1 MNKVVIITGASSGIG
16 LATANYLI
24 GKGCTVYGVSKHEY
38 SAENFICYTCDV
50 NNSARMAEIFEEIFV
65 KEGRI
70 DCLVNNAG
78 FGIAGAIEDVKLEN
92 VDAIVATNLS
102 AVIKL
107 SSLIIPYLKKSGGGK
122 IINISSVGGIAPLP
136 YQACYS
142 ATKAGVEIFS
152 RALSDEVRPYNIK
165 TTAILPG
172 DLNTGFTSAR
182 VVDENKASVNERMR
196 KSVKKMEKSERKGGS
211 PIVVSKVIY
220 KVLKKKNP
228 PLRISVGFIA
238 KLETFLIRIFPTK
251 FVRWV
256 IRLLY

>member
-1 MNKVVIITGASSGIG
+1 MEKVVIITGASSGIG
-16 LATANYLI
+16 LETANFLL
-24 GKGCTVYGVSKHEY
+24 GKGCTVYGIAKNEY
-38 SAENFICYTCDV
+38 SPENFICYTCDV
-50 NNSARMAEIFEEIFV
+50 NDTARMGEIFKDIFE

-78 FGIAGAIEDVKLEN
+78 FGIAGAIEDVKFEN
-92 VDAIVATNLS
+92 VDAIVSTNLS

-107 SSLIIPYLKKSGGGK
+107 SSLIIPYLKQSGGGK
-122 IINISSVGGIAPLP
+122 MINISSVGGIAPLP

-172 DLNTGFTSAR
+172 DLNTGFTKAR
-182 VVDENKASVNERMR
+182 VLDENKNAVNERMR
-196 KSVKKMEKSERKGGS
+196 KSVKKIEKSENKGGS

-228 PLRISVGFIA
+228 PLRVSVGFMA
-238 KLETFLIRIFPTK
+238 KFETFLIRIFPTK
-251 FVRWV
+251 FVRFV